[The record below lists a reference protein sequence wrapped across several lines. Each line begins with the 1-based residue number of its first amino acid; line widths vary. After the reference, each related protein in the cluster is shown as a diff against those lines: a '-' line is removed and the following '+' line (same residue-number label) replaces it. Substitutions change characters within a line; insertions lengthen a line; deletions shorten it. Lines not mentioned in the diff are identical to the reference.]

1 MGGWRIVA
9 WTTGI
14 IGGLVAALLV
24 GFGTELQGIHL
35 VLRWTARTTALLFF
49 AAFAASSLRR
59 VWPTPT
65 SRWLLANRRYLGVSA
80 GVSHTVHLGAV
91 FALLSFPGQGREPA
105 TLIPAAL
112 AYVFLYLMVATSFDR
127 SAAWLG
133 RRRWKQLHRIGGYY
147 VWGVLVFTF
156 ATAGRPLSAMFAL
169 LGLATLALRI
179 AAWRRS
185 AAGASAAA

>member
-1 MGGWRIVA
+1 VSGWGIVA

-14 IGGLVAALLV
+14 VGCLVAGLLA
-24 GFGTELQGIHL
+24 GFGSEREGIQL
-35 VLRWTARTTALLFF
+35 VLRWTARTTAVLFF

-59 VWPTPT
+59 LWPTPT

-80 GVSHTVHLGAV
+80 GVSHTYHLGAV
-91 FALLSFPGQGREPA
+91 LVLLSLPGQGRDPA
-105 TLIPAAL
+105 SLIPTAL

-133 RRRWKQLHRIGGYY
+133 RRRWQLLHRVGGYY
-147 VWGVLVFTF
+147 IWGVLVFTF
-156 ATAGRPLSAMFAL
+156 ATAGRPLSAVFAL

-179 AAWRRS
+179 AAWRREVQK
-185 AAGASAAA
+185 ASAPA